1 MGVLYRN
8 YRHSAASAN
17 AYRANPSAFL
27 WRWGFQEWGG
37 TNARMEMGTAAEAA
51 VHAAYLR
58 GLSPTDTYELAYNL
72 HVSAMQG
79 EIMDEARQAG
89 ECAVEFVAKMIEQD
103 WGRLEAYN
111 PKVWTNVEGLACQ
124 VAIRPDFVFE
134 RAILEL
140 KATGVMVKEPRPDHV
155 RQVSLYAA
163 QYERPGFLLYA
174 VPEKTPKNPP
184 KKNGKPKT
192 KPTRSVMFEIGREDQ
207 IRAVESVL
215 GDFRRIERFDNQFAS
230 ARAATRVVPLYTD
243 DFRWDEGDDIRATE
257 LWLSADMETME

>member
-1 MGVLYRN
+1 MGVLYPN

-17 AYRANPSAFL
+17 SYRANPSAFL
-27 WRWGFQEWGG
+27 WRWGFREWGG

-79 EIMDEARQAG
+79 EITDEARKAG
-89 ECAVEFVAKMIEQD
+89 ECAVEFVARMIEQD
-103 WGRLEAYN
+103 WGELQAYN
-111 PKVWTNVEGLACQ
+111 PKVWTNIEGLACQ
-124 VAIRPDFVFE
+124 VTIRPDFVFE
-134 RAILEL
+134 RAVLDL
-140 KATGVMVKEPRPDHV
+140 KATGVMVSEPRPDHV

-163 QYERPGFLLYA
+163 QYERPGVLLYA
-174 VPEKTPKNPP
+174 VPENLPKNPA
-184 KKNGKPKT
+184 KKSKT

-207 IRAVESVL
+207 IRAAGAVL
-215 GDFRRIERFDNQFAS
+215 SDFRRIERFDSQFPS
-230 ARAATRVVPLYTD
+230 ARAATRVVPLYTE